1 MNVKIEMKKN
11 FLWISIVCNFF
22 ISNMCGANSTLPEAD
37 TKQEPDEIKPL
48 EFKLVNGQQ
57 FQLCNDLLTY
67 LQQSYQQPEQFSH
80 GVFKAPSNI
89 FSTPKYEEVDKS
101 EGLQIEMQSFAVSKK
116 SLEGVGGWKWALNRY
131 AERFP
136 NIRFYRTTIDLNN
149 DGTVDDVLT
158 SIYEYTEPSN
168 FFLNSNYPLTEY
180 GTLAFDWFHE
190 SYGIRYAA
198 VGGELFKYQ
207 GRTFLIRSSV
217 LGIRVDEPSP
227 KLKPSTGKPTK
238 ELVVRK
244 SICEINY

>member
-1 MNVKIEMKKN
+1 MKKN

-80 GVFKAPSNI
+80 GVFKAPSDI
-89 FSTPKYEEVDKS
+89 FSTPEYKEVDKS
-101 EGLQIEMQSFAVSKK
+101 EGLQIEMQYFAVSKK

-131 AERFP
+131 AEQFP
-136 NIRFYRTTIDLNN
+136 TLRFYRTNIDLNN
-149 DGTVDDVLT
+149 DGTVDDILT

-168 FFLNSNYPLTEY
+168 FSLNSNYPLTEY

-190 SYGIRYAA
+190 SYGKRSA
-198 VGGELFKYQ
+198 VVVGESFKYK
-207 GRTFLIRSSV
+207 GRTFLVRSV
-217 LGIRVDEPSP
+217 GLGIRVDEPLP
-227 KLKPSTGKPTK
+227 RLNPSTGKPTK
-238 ELVVRK
+238 EIVVRE
-244 SICEINY
+244 SICKINY

>member
-1 MNVKIEMKKN
+1 MKTTC
-11 FLWISIVCNFF
+11 LWITIVSSLF
-22 ISNMCGANSTLPEAD
+22 ISTMCNATDTLPVAD
-37 TKQEPDEIKPL
+37 TKQETDEIKPL

-57 FQLCNDLLTY
+57 FQLCNDLLAY

-136 NIRFYRTTIDLNN
+136 KIRFYRTNIDLNN

-158 SIYEYTEPSN
+158 SIYEHTEPSN

-190 SYGIRYAA
+190 SYGKRNAA
-198 VGGELFKYQ
+198 VVGESFKYQ
-207 GRTFLIRSSV
+207 GRTFLAWAGASV
-217 LGIRVDEPSP
+217 ISIDEPMP
-227 KLKPSTGKPTK
+227 RLNPSSGKPTK
-238 ELVVRK
+238 EIVVRE
-244 SICEINY
+244 SICKINY

>member
-1 MNVKIEMKKN
+1 MKTTC
-11 FLWISIVCNFF
+11 LWITIVCSLF
-22 ISNMCGANSTLPEAD
+22 ISTMCNATDTLPEAD
-37 TKQEPDEIKPL
+37 TKQETDEIKPL

-136 NIRFYRTTIDLNN
+136 NIRFYRTNIDLNN
-149 DGTVDDVLT
+149 DGTVDDILT

-168 FFLNSNYPLTEY
+168 FTLNSNYPLTEY
-180 GTLAFDWFHE
+180 GTLAFDWFRE
-190 SYGIRYAA
+190 SYGKRSA
-198 VGGELFKYQ
+198 VVVGESFKYQ
-207 GRTFLIRSSV
+207 GRTFLVISV
-217 LGIRVDEPSP
+217 GLGIRVDEPMP
-227 KLKPSTGKPTK
+227 RLNPSTGKPTK
-238 ELVVRK
+238 EIVVRK